1 VHDEGHSQEAR
12 LETYLPT
19 LWSRRRTIL
28 LYALAGGLLTV
39 LISFLIPPTYQAVT
53 TVIPAIAPDKFTGMA
68 GLTASLEDFGIQ
80 TGAKGGNSPMM
91 YPEIV
96 KSRRVLEQVLF
107 RAYPAGPE
115 RRPARVIDLIQS
127 GENGPKRVE
136 LAVKQLKRRV
146 DATLDRRTGVLTI
159 RVRAHQPEVAAGI
172 ANSLDTLLQDF
183 AIYSFTSQAGENR
196 KFVEGR
202 VAEVRG
208 ELNQAEENL
217 RGFRERNLRIGNAPG
232 LLLEEGR
239 LNRSVREQ
247 EEVYLTLRRQYEL
260 AKIEERRDVPVINVL
275 DSAVVPSFRISPRR
289 AIMGIL
295 GLVIGGTLGAISALL
310 RKP

>member
-1 VHDEGHSQEAR
+1 VHDEGPSPEAR
-12 LETYLPT
+12 LETYLPI
-19 LWSRRRTIL
+19 LWSRRRTIF
-28 LYALAGGLLTV
+28 LYALAGGLLTA

-53 TVIPAIAPDKFTGMA
+53 TVIPAIAPDKFTGVA

-80 TGAKGGNSPMM
+80 TGSKGNSPAM

-96 KSRRVLEQVLF
+96 RSRRILEQVLIKT
-107 RAYPAGPE
+107 YPIGPE
-115 RRPARVIDLIQS
+115 RRPARVIDLIQRS
-127 GENGPKRVE
+127 GSGAKRVE
-136 LAVKQLKRRV
+136 LAVKKLRRRV
-146 DATLDRRTGVLTI
+146 DTSLDRRTGVLTM
-159 RVRAHQPEVAAGI
+159 RVRARQPELAAGI

-183 AIYSFTSQAGENR
+183 VIYSFTSQAGENR

-202 VAEVRG
+202 VAEVRT
-208 ELNQAEENL
+208 ELNQAEESL

-275 DSAVVPSFRISPRR
+275 DAAVIPSFRISPRR
-289 AIMGIL
+289 GIMGIL

-310 RKP
+310 RKS